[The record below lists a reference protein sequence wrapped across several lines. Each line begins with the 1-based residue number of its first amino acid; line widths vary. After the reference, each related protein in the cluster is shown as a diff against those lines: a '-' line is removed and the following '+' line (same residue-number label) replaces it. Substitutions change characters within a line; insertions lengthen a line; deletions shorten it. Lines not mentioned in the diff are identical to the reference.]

1 MIERLE
7 AIVREAGEHML
18 AFQNPKT
25 FVKEGHYNFVTEA
38 DLFVESFLIERIQP
52 LAPGAC
58 FYAEEQDN
66 QALTDSPTWVI
77 DPIDGTTN
85 YMRGRGV
92 SSISVALLEGKEPVL
107 GMVYD
112 PYKEEL
118 FLAEKGK
125 GATRNG
131 QAIHVSDTPFE
142 RALVC
147 FGTSPYD
154 ASLARK
160 TTSLLWPFLRDAG
173 DLRRCGSAALDLCDL
188 ACGRSDV
195 FFELKLSPW
204 DFAAGG
210 LIGRLFPPAGQARAP
225 VWNAVPHPGHESPLS
240 GGRAGHTQRG
250 GGMTCK
256 WKPRTE
262 PCACR
267 PFSRTE
273 PRALCAA
280 WTREICGKARCQAW

>member
-1 MIERLE
+1 M
-7 AIVREAGEHML
+7 
-18 AFQNPKT
+18 
-25 FVKEGHYNFVTEA
+25 TEA
-38 DLFVESFLIERIQP
+38 VLFVEPFLIQRIQP
-52 LAPGAC
+52 LAPGTC

-210 LIGRLFPPAGQARAP
+210 LIVQEAGGCFRQPDKPAPQYGTP
-225 VWNAVPHPGHESPLS
+225 SPIL
-240 GGRAGHTQRG
+240 ATNPL
-250 GGMTCK
+250 CL
-256 WKPRTE
+256 E
-262 PCACR
+262 A
-267 PFSRTE
+267 
-273 PRALCAA
+273 ALAILNG
-280 WTREICGKARCQAW
+280 EVE

>member
-1 MIERLE
+1 MGRRRLEGVAAQARGGFPCGKGADERRRMAAMIERLE

-52 LAPGAC
+52 LAPGTC

-92 SSISVALLEGKEPVL
+92 SSISVALLEEKEPVL

-210 LIGRLFPPAGQARAP
+210 LIVQEAGGCFRQPDKPAPQYGTP
-225 VWNAVPHPGHESPLS
+225 SPIL
-240 GGRAGHTQRG
+240 ATNPL
-250 GGMTCK
+250 CL
-256 WKPRTE
+256 E
-262 PCACR
+262 A
-267 PFSRTE
+267 
-273 PRALCAA
+273 ALAILNG
-280 WTREICGKARCQAW
+280 EVE